1 MQIVKCGDKRGYITL
16 CYSKC
21 GDRIMQSKRN
31 GGIYFLENAKEAKSI
46 RLHDRLEG
54 LGAFMEFG
62 YYVNYMKLT
71 MIKLFQN
78 KTRRYED
85 CVKCTMT
92 RLNEDNHFIID
103 EEEKAYII
111 NRKTLNKID
120 ISKYIYSRS
129 TLYYNDKDYA
139 YLIFSNYAIEIEN
152 GYLYIYKTKY
162 DEGEEDDDQNSI
174 AYRTWRVDP
183 FRNILREAS
192 QRVSRGSERLYNNS
206 MFIEVFKTKI

>member
-1 MQIVKCGDKRGYITL
+1 MQIVKCGDKKGYITL
-16 CYSKC
+16 CYSKY

-54 LGAFMEFG
+54 LGAFLEFG
-62 YYVNYMKLT
+62 YYVNYMTLT

-85 CVKCTMT
+85 CVKCIMI

-103 EEEKAYII
+103 EKEQAYII

-120 ISKYIYSRS
+120 ISKYIHSKS
-129 TLYYNDKDYA
+129 TLYYDDKDYS
-139 YLIFSNYAIEIEN
+139 YLIFSNYAIEISN
-152 GYLYIYKTKY
+152 GYLYVYKIKY
-162 DEGEEDDDQNSI
+162 NEEEDDDDPNSI
-174 AYRTWRVDP
+174 VYKTWRMNP
-183 FRNILREAS
+183 FMDILRAAS
-192 QRVSRGSERLYNNS
+192 RRAIQRSERLYNNS
-206 MFIEVFKTKI
+206 IFIEVFKTKI

>member
-1 MQIVKCGDKRGYITL
+1 MQIVKCGDKKGYITL
-16 CYSKC
+16 CYSKY

-31 GGIYFLENAKEAKSI
+31 SGIYFLENAKGAKSI

-54 LGAFMEFG
+54 LGAFLEFG
-62 YYVNYMKLT
+62 YYVNYMKPT

-78 KTRRYED
+78 KTRCYED
-85 CVKCTMT
+85 CVKCTMI

-103 EEEKAYII
+103 EEEQAYII

-120 ISKYIYSRS
+120 VSKYIYSRS

-139 YLIFSNYAIEIEN
+139 YLIFSNYAIEIAN

-162 DEGEEDDDQNSI
+162 NEEEEDDGPNSI
-174 AYRTWRVDP
+174 VYRTWRMDP
-183 FRNILREAS
+183 FRGILREAS
-192 QRVSRGSERLYNNS
+192 RRVNHRSERLYNNS

>member
-46 RLHDRLEG
+46 RLHDRLES
-54 LGAFMEFG
+54 LGEFLEFG

-71 MIKLFQN
+71 MMKLFQN

-85 CVKCTMT
+85 CVKCTMI

-192 QRVSRGSERLYNNS
+192 QRVSLGSERLYNNS

>member
-46 RLHDRLEG
+46 RLHDRLES
-54 LGAFMEFG
+54 LGAFLEFG

-78 KTRRYED
+78 KTRCYED

-120 ISKYIYSRS
+120 ISKYVYSRS
-129 TLYYNDKDYA
+129 TLYYDDKNYA
-139 YLIFSNYAIEIEN
+139 YLIFSNYAIEIAN

-206 MFIEVFKTKI
+206 IFIEVFKTKI

>member
-1 MQIVKCGDKRGYITL
+1 
-16 CYSKC
+16 
-21 GDRIMQSKRN
+21 MQSKRN
-31 GGIYFLENAKEAKSI
+31 GGIYFLGNSKEAKSI

-62 YYVNYMKLT
+62 YYVNYMTLT

-85 CVKCTMT
+85 CVKCTMI

-129 TLYYNDKDYA
+129 TLYYDDVYYS
-139 YLIFSNYAIEIEN
+139 YLIFSNYAIEITN

-162 DEGEEDDDQNSI
+162 NEEEEDNGPNSI
-174 AYRTWRVDP
+174 VYRTWRVDP

-206 MFIEVFKTKI
+206 IFIEVFKTKI

>member
-1 MQIVKCGDKRGYITL
+1 MQIVKCGDKKGYITL
-16 CYSKC
+16 CYSKY

-46 RLHDRLEG
+46 RLHDRLEA
-54 LGAFMEFG
+54 LGAFLEFG
-62 YYVNYMKLT
+62 YYVNYMTLT

-85 CVKCTMT
+85 CVKCIMI

-103 EEEKAYII
+103 EKEQAYII

-129 TLYYNDKDYA
+129 TLYYDDVHYS
-139 YLIFSNYAIEIEN
+139 YLIFSNYAIEIAN
-152 GYLYIYKTKY
+152 GYLYVYKIKY
-162 DEGEEDDDQNSI
+162 NEEEEEDDQNSI

-183 FRNILREAS
+183 FRGILREAS
-192 QRVSRGSERLYNNS
+192 RRINQRSERLYNNS
-206 MFIEVFKTKI
+206 IFIEVFKTKI

>member
-1 MQIVKCGDKRGYITL
+1 MQIVKCGDKKGYITL

-54 LGAFMEFG
+54 LGAFLEFG

-85 CVKCTMT
+85 CVKCTMI

-129 TLYYNDKDYA
+129 TLYYDDKDYA
-139 YLIFSNYAIEIEN
+139 YLIFSNYAIEIAN

>member
-1 MQIVKCGDKRGYITL
+1 MQIVKCGDKKGYITL

-46 RLHDRLEG
+46 RLHDRLES
-54 LGAFMEFG
+54 LGAFLEFG

-85 CVKCTMT
+85 CVKCTMI

-120 ISKYIYSRS
+120 ISKYIYSKS

>member
-1 MQIVKCGDKRGYITL
+1 MQIIKCGDKRGYITL

-46 RLHDRLEG
+46 RLHDRLES
-54 LGAFMEFG
+54 LGAFLEFG

-78 KTRRYED
+78 KTRCYED
-85 CVKCTMT
+85 CVKCTMI

-120 ISKYIYSRS
+120 ISKYVYSRS
-129 TLYYNDKDYA
+129 TLYYDDKNYA
-139 YLIFSNYAIEIEN
+139 YLIFSNYAIEIAN

>member
-1 MQIVKCGDKRGYITL
+1 MQIVKCGDKKGYITL

-31 GGIYFLENAKEAKSI
+31 GGIYFLENAEGTKSI
-46 RLHDRLEG
+46 RLHDRLES
-54 LGAFMEFG
+54 LGAFLEFG

-85 CVKCTMT
+85 CVKCTMI

-174 AYRTWRVDP
+174 VYRTWRVDP
-183 FRNILREAS
+183 FRNILREVS
-192 QRVSRGSERLYNNS
+192 QRVSRRSERLYNNS

>member
-31 GGIYFLENAKEAKSI
+31 GGIYFLENAKGAKSI
-46 RLHDRLEG
+46 RLHDRLES
-54 LGAFMEFG
+54 LGAFLEFG

-78 KTRRYED
+78 KTRCYED

-129 TLYYNDKDYA
+129 TFYYNDKDYA

-174 AYRTWRVDP
+174 VYRTWRVDP
-183 FRNILREAS
+183 FRNILREVS

>member
-1 MQIVKCGDKRGYITL
+1 MQIIKCGDKKGYITL
-16 CYSKC
+16 CYSKY

-54 LGAFMEFG
+54 LGAFLEFG
-62 YYVNYMKLT
+62 YYVNYMTLT

-85 CVKCTMT
+85 CVKCTMI

-103 EEEKAYII
+103 EKERAYII

-120 ISKYIYSRS
+120 ISKYIYNRS
-129 TLYYNDKDYA
+129 TLYYDDKDNS
-139 YLIFSNYAIEIEN
+139 YLIFSNYAIEIAN
-152 GYLYIYKTKY
+152 GYLYVYKTKY
-162 DEGEEDDDQNSI
+162 NEEENDDDPNSI
-174 AYRTWRVDP
+174 VYRTWRMNP
-183 FRNILREAS
+183 FRDVLRAAS
-192 QRVSRGSERLYNNS
+192 RRVIQRSERLYNNS
-206 MFIEVFKTKI
+206 IFIEVFKTKI

>member
-1 MQIVKCGDKRGYITL
+1 MQIVKCGDKKGYITL

-46 RLHDRLEG
+46 RLHDRLES
-54 LGAFMEFG
+54 LGAFLEFG

-78 KTRRYED
+78 KTRCYED

-120 ISKYIYSRS
+120 ISKYVYSRS
-129 TLYYNDKDYA
+129 TLYYDDKNYA

-162 DEGEEDDDQNSI
+162 DEGEEDDGPNSI

-206 MFIEVFKTKI
+206 IFIEVFKTKI

>member
-1 MQIVKCGDKRGYITL
+1 MQIVKCGDKKGYITL

-54 LGAFMEFG
+54 LGAFLEFG
-62 YYVNYMKLT
+62 YYVNYMTLT

-85 CVKCTMT
+85 CVKCIMI

-103 EEEKAYII
+103 EKEKAYII

-120 ISKYIYSRS
+120 ISKYIHSRS
-129 TLYYNDKDYA
+129 TLYYDDKDYS
-139 YLIFSNYAIEIEN
+139 YLIFSNYAIEIAN
-152 GYLYIYKTKY
+152 GYLYVYKTKY
-162 DEGEEDDDQNSI
+162 NEEGDDDDPNSI

-183 FRNILREAS
+183 FRDLLREAS
-192 QRVSRGSERLYNNS
+192 RRVIQRSERLYNNS

>member
-1 MQIVKCGDKRGYITL
+1 MQIVKCGDKKGYITL

-31 GGIYFLENAKEAKSI
+31 GGIYFLENAEGTKSI

-54 LGAFMEFG
+54 LGAFLEFG

-85 CVKCTMT
+85 CVKCTMI

-162 DEGEEDDDQNSI
+162 DEDEEDDGPNSI
-174 AYRTWRVDP
+174 VYRTWRVDP
-183 FRNILREAS
+183 FRGMLREAG
-192 QRVSRGSERLYNNS
+192 RRINHRSERLYNNS

>member
-1 MQIVKCGDKRGYITL
+1 MQIVKCGDKKGYITL

-31 GGIYFLENAKEAKSI
+31 GGIYFLENAEGTKSI
-46 RLHDRLEG
+46 RLHDRLES
-54 LGAFMEFG
+54 LGAFLEFG
-62 YYVNYMKLT
+62 YYVNYMTLT

-85 CVKCTMT
+85 CVKCTMI

-139 YLIFSNYAIEIEN
+139 YLIFSNYAIEIAN

-162 DEGEEDDDQNSI
+162 NEEEEDDGPNSI
-174 AYRTWRVDP
+174 VYRTWRVDP
-183 FRNILREAS
+183 FRDILREAS
-192 QRVSRGSERLYNNS
+192 RRIIHRSERLYNNS

>member
-1 MQIVKCGDKRGYITL
+1 MQIVKCGDKKGYITL

-31 GGIYFLENAKEAKSI
+31 GGIYFLENAEGTKSI
-46 RLHDRLEG
+46 RLHDRLES
-54 LGAFMEFG
+54 LGAFLEFG

-85 CVKCTMT
+85 CVKCTMI

-152 GYLYIYKTKY
+152 GYLYVYKTKY
-162 DEGEEDDDQNSI
+162 DEEEEDDDQNSI
-174 AYRTWRVDP
+174 VYRTWRVDP
-183 FRNILREAS
+183 FRNILREVS

>member
-1 MQIVKCGDKRGYITL
+1 MQIVKCGDKKGYITL
-16 CYSKC
+16 CYSKY

-31 GGIYFLENAKEAKSI
+31 GGIYFLENAEGTKSI
-46 RLHDRLEG
+46 RLHDRLES
-54 LGAFMEFG
+54 LGAFLEFG
-62 YYVNYMKLT
+62 YYVNYMTLT

-85 CVKCTMT
+85 CVKCTMI

-162 DEGEEDDDQNSI
+162 NEEEEDDGPNSI
-174 AYRTWRVDP
+174 VYRTWRMDP
-183 FRNILREAS
+183 FRGILREAS
-192 QRVSRGSERLYNNS
+192 LRVNHRSERLYNNS

>member
-1 MQIVKCGDKRGYITL
+1 MQIVKCGDKKGYITL
-16 CYSKC
+16 CYSKY

-62 YYVNYMKLT
+62 YYVNYMTFT

-85 CVKCTMT
+85 CVKCIMI

-120 ISKYIYSRS
+120 ISKYIHSRS
-129 TLYYNDKDYA
+129 TLYYDDKDYS
-139 YLIFSNYAIEIEN
+139 YLIFSNYAIEIAN
-152 GYLYIYKTKY
+152 GYLYVYKTKY
-162 DEGEEDDDQNSI
+162 NEEEDDDDPNSI
-174 AYRTWRVDP
+174 VYRTWRVDP
-183 FRNILREAS
+183 LRGILREAS
-192 QRVSRGSERLYNNS
+192 RRIIQRSERLYNNS
-206 MFIEVFKTKI
+206 IFIEVFKTKI

>member
-1 MQIVKCGDKRGYITL
+1 MQIVKCGDKKGYITL

-62 YYVNYMKLT
+62 YYVNYMTFT

-85 CVKCTMT
+85 CVKCTMI

>member
-46 RLHDRLEG
+46 RLHDRLES
-54 LGAFMEFG
+54 LGAFLEFG

-78 KTRRYED
+78 KTRCYED

-139 YLIFSNYAIEIEN
+139 YLIFSNYAIEIAN

-206 MFIEVFKTKI
+206 IFIEVFKTKI

>member
-1 MQIVKCGDKRGYITL
+1 MQIVKCGDKKGYITL
-16 CYSKC
+16 CYSKY

-54 LGAFMEFG
+54 LGAFLEFG
-62 YYVNYMKLT
+62 YYVNYMTLT

-85 CVKCTMT
+85 SVKCIMI

-103 EEEKAYII
+103 EKEQAYII

-120 ISKYIYSRS
+120 ISKYIHSKS
-129 TLYYNDKDYA
+129 TLYYDDKDYS
-139 YLIFSNYAIEIEN
+139 YLIFSNYAIEIAN
-152 GYLYIYKTKY
+152 GYLYVYKIKY
-162 DEGEEDDDQNSI
+162 NEEEDDDDPNSI
-174 AYRTWRVDP
+174 VYKTWRMNP
-183 FRNILREAS
+183 FMDILRAAS
-192 QRVSRGSERLYNNS
+192 RRAIQRSERLYNNS
-206 MFIEVFKTKI
+206 IFIEVFKTKI

>member
-1 MQIVKCGDKRGYITL
+1 MQIVKCGDKKGYITL

-31 GGIYFLENAKEAKSI
+31 GGIYFLENSKEAKSI

-54 LGAFMEFG
+54 LGAFLEFG
-62 YYVNYMKLT
+62 YYVNYMAFT

-78 KTRRYED
+78 KTRCYED
-85 CVKCTMT
+85 CVKCTMI

-103 EEEKAYII
+103 EEEQAYII

-120 ISKYIYSRS
+120 VSKYIYSRS

-139 YLIFSNYAIEIEN
+139 YLIFSNYAIEIAN

-162 DEGEEDDDQNSI
+162 NEEEEDDGPNSI
-174 AYRTWRVDP
+174 VYRTWRMDP
-183 FRNILREAS
+183 FRGILREAS
-192 QRVSRGSERLYNNS
+192 RRVNHRSERLYNNS
-206 MFIEVFKTKI
+206 MFIEVFKIKI

>member
-46 RLHDRLEG
+46 RLHDRLES
-54 LGAFMEFG
+54 LGAFLEFG
-62 YYVNYMKLT
+62 YYVNYMAFT

-120 ISKYIYSRS
+120 ISKYVYSRS
-129 TLYYNDKDYA
+129 TLYYDDKNYA
-139 YLIFSNYAIEIEN
+139 YLIFSNYAIEIAN

-174 AYRTWRVDP
+174 AYRTWRMDP

-192 QRVSRGSERLYNNS
+192 RRVNHRSERLYNNS

>member
-1 MQIVKCGDKRGYITL
+1 
-16 CYSKC
+16 
-21 GDRIMQSKRN
+21 MQSKRN
-31 GGIYFLENAKEAKSI
+31 GGIYFLENAEGAKSI

-62 YYVNYMKLT
+62 YYVNYMTLT

-85 CVKCTMT
+85 CVKCTMI

-120 ISKYIYSRS
+120 ISKYIYTRS

-139 YLIFSNYAIEIEN
+139 YLIFSNYAIEIAN

-162 DEGEEDDDQNSI
+162 NEEEEDDGPNSI
-174 AYRTWRVDP
+174 VYRTWRVDP
-183 FRNILREAS
+183 FRGMLREAG
-192 QRVSRGSERLYNNS
+192 RRLIHRSERLYNNS

>member
-1 MQIVKCGDKRGYITL
+1 MQIVKCGDKKGYITL
-16 CYSKC
+16 CYSKY

-31 GGIYFLENAKEAKSI
+31 GGIYFLENSKEAKSI

-54 LGAFMEFG
+54 LGAFLEFG
-62 YYVNYMKLT
+62 YYVNYMTLT

-85 CVKCTMT
+85 CVKCIMT

-120 ISKYIYSRS
+120 ISKYIYSKS
-129 TLYYNDKDYA
+129 TLYYDDKDNS
-139 YLIFSNYAIEIEN
+139 YLIFSNYAIEIAN
-152 GYLYIYKTKY
+152 GYLYVYKTKY
-162 DEGEEDDDQNSI
+162 NEEENDDDPNSI
-174 AYRTWRVDP
+174 VYRTWRMNP
-183 FRNILREAS
+183 FRDVLRAAS
-192 QRVSRGSERLYNNS
+192 RRIIQRSERLYNNS
-206 MFIEVFKTKI
+206 IFIEVFKTKI

>member
-46 RLHDRLEG
+46 RLHDRLES
-54 LGAFMEFG
+54 LGAFLEFG

-78 KTRRYED
+78 KTRCYED

-120 ISKYIYSRS
+120 ISKYIYTRS
-129 TLYYNDKDYA
+129 TLYYDDKDYA
-139 YLIFSNYAIEIEN
+139 YLIFSNYAIEIAN

-174 AYRTWRVDP
+174 AYRTWRMDP

-206 MFIEVFKTKI
+206 IFIEVFKTKI

>member
-1 MQIVKCGDKRGYITL
+1 MQIVKCGDKKGYITL

-31 GGIYFLENAKEAKSI
+31 GGIYFLENAEGTKSI

-54 LGAFMEFG
+54 LGAFLEFG
-62 YYVNYMKLT
+62 YYVNYMTFT

-85 CVKCTMT
+85 CVKCTMI

-139 YLIFSNYAIEIEN
+139 YLIFSNYAIEIAN

-162 DEGEEDDDQNSI
+162 NEEEEDDDQNSI

-192 QRVSRGSERLYNNS
+192 RRVNHRSERLYNNS

>member
-1 MQIVKCGDKRGYITL
+1 MQIVKCGDKKGYITL

-62 YYVNYMKLT
+62 YYVNYMTLT

-85 CVKCTMT
+85 CVKCIMI

-103 EEEKAYII
+103 EKEKAYII

-120 ISKYIYSRS
+120 ISKYIHSRS
-129 TLYYNDKDYA
+129 TLYYDDKDYS
-139 YLIFSNYAIEIEN
+139 YLIFSNYAIEIAN
-152 GYLYIYKTKY
+152 GYLYVYKTKY
-162 DEGEEDDDQNSI
+162 NEEGDDDDPNSI

-183 FRNILREAS
+183 FRDLLREAS
-192 QRVSRGSERLYNNS
+192 RRVIQRSERLYNNS

>member
-1 MQIVKCGDKRGYITL
+1 MQFVKCGDKKGYITL

-31 GGIYFLENAKEAKSI
+31 GGIYFLENAEGTKSI
-46 RLHDRLEG
+46 RLHDRLEC
-54 LGAFMEFG
+54 LGAFLEFG
-62 YYVNYMKLT
+62 YYVNYMTLT

-85 CVKCTMT
+85 CVKCTMI

-139 YLIFSNYAIEIEN
+139 YLIFSNYAIEIAN
-152 GYLYIYKTKY
+152 GYLYIYKIKY
-162 DEGEEDDDQNSI
+162 NEEEDDDGSNSI
-174 AYRTWRVDP
+174 VYRTWRMDP
-183 FRNILREAS
+183 FRGILRNAS
-192 QRVSRGSERLYNNS
+192 LRVNHRSERLYNNS

>member
-1 MQIVKCGDKRGYITL
+1 MQIVKCGDKKGYITL
-16 CYSKC
+16 CYSKY

-31 GGIYFLENAKEAKSI
+31 GGIYFLENAKEVKSI

-62 YYVNYMKLT
+62 YYVNYMTLT

-78 KTRRYED
+78 KTRSYED
-85 CVKCTMT
+85 CVKCIMI

-103 EEEKAYII
+103 EKEQAYII

-129 TLYYNDKDYA
+129 TLYYNDKDYS
-139 YLIFSNYAIEIEN
+139 YLIFSNYAIEIVN
-152 GYLYIYKTKY
+152 GYLYVYKTKY
-162 DEGEEDDDQNSI
+162 NEEEDDDDPNSI
-174 AYRTWRVDP
+174 VYKTWRIDP
-183 FRNILREAS
+183 FRGILREAS
-192 QRVSRGSERLYNNS
+192 RRVIQRSERLYNNS
-206 MFIEVFKTKI
+206 IFIEVFKTKI

>member
-1 MQIVKCGDKRGYITL
+1 MQIVKCGDKKGYITL

-31 GGIYFLENAKEAKSI
+31 GGIYFLENAEGTKSI
-46 RLHDRLEG
+46 RLHDRLES
-54 LGAFMEFG
+54 LGAFLEFG
-62 YYVNYMKLT
+62 YYVNYIKLT

-85 CVKCTMT
+85 CVKCTMI

-174 AYRTWRVDP
+174 VYRTWRVDP
-183 FRNILREAS
+183 FRNILREVS

>member
-1 MQIVKCGDKRGYITL
+1 MQIVKCGDKKGYITL

-31 GGIYFLENAKEAKSI
+31 GGIYFLENAEGTKSI
-46 RLHDRLEG
+46 RLHDRLES
-54 LGAFMEFG
+54 LGAFLEFG
-62 YYVNYMKLT
+62 YYVNYMTLT

-85 CVKCTMT
+85 CVKCTMI

-162 DEGEEDDDQNSI
+162 NEEEEDDGPNSI
-174 AYRTWRVDP
+174 VYRTWRMDP
-183 FRNILREAS
+183 FRGILREAS
-192 QRVSRGSERLYNNS
+192 LRVNHRSERLYNNS